1 MRSLGTRRAALLA
14 GVATVAAVALAGC
27 SAGQIAE
34 TSLKRPSNQGVNAD
48 NSDMSVAIRNLAVTY
63 NGTTGYAK
71 GDSAPLEVGLYNQ
84 TTQPITVL
92 ISSKPAEN
100 AVENDGVISAESVGL
115 SGGPSATSA
124 PSTTLPNPSGS
135 RDAAVPETS
144 SGPSGSVEQP
154 SSSPSLAPDPSSSAV
169 DDTAPSTE
177 PARITIAP
185 KGSVTFL
192 PGDKESLL
200 AVGLTGKLAPGGS
213 INLVFEFSNGA
224 APLTL
229 SAAVAIPLSPASRA
243 PGNEDENTEG

>member
-92 ISSKPAEN
+92 ISSKPPEN

-144 SGPSGSVEQP
+144 GGPSESVEQP
-154 SSSPSLAPDPSSSAV
+154 SGSPSPAPSSSAV
-169 DDTAPSTE
+169 DDGASTE

-185 KGSVTFL
+185 KGSATFL

-229 SAAVAIPLSPASRA
+229 SAAVGIPLSPAPRA
-243 PGNEDENTEG
+243 SGNEDENTEG